1 MLPVVCHS
9 SNRYRFLLIM
19 QASQNYKRN
28 ENQSN
33 VRSVIR
39 FIPVVPLPN
48 WHRLSRIWNDKLQ
61 IGVDVEARQTPT
73 AERGNV
79 GGRGYCLTVLHYV
92 ICLGVCVCVCV
103 QCGASVVLIFRFGMR
118 VTLCFLLHVRP
129 DMLYLLLLLLLLLLT
144 YPGPHS
150 CPPLSSSLCRV
161 FCNGFHAGR
170 LARPA

>member
-73 AERGNV
+73 AERGRSGWSRILSNCAALCDMFM
-79 GGRGYCLTVLHYV
+79 Y
-92 ICLGVCVCVCV
+92 VCVCVCV

-118 VTLCFLLHVRP
+118 VTLCFMLHVRP
-129 DMLYLLLLLLLLLLT
+129 GMLYLLLLLLLLLT
-144 YPGPHS
+144 YPGPHT

>member
-1 MLPVVCHS
+1 
-9 SNRYRFLLIM
+9 M

-79 GGRGYCLTVLHYV
+79 GGRGYCLTVLHY
-92 ICLGVCVCVCV
+92 IIGMCVCVRVCAMWRV
-103 QCGASVVLIFRFGMR
+103 CRIDFPLWHACHVVFPAARPPR
-118 VTLCFLLHVRP
+118 HVVP
-129 DMLYLLLLLLLLLLT
+129 AAAAAAAPADISWPPFVLPSL
-144 YPGPHS
+144 
-150 CPPLSSSLCRV
+150 PPLSVGSFVTVSMP
-161 FCNGFHAGR
+161 AG
-170 LARPA
+170 